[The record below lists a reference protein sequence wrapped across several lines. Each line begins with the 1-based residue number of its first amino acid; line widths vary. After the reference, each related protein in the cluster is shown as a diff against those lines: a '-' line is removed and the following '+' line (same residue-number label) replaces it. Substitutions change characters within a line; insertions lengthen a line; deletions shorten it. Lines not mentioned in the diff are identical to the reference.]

1 VTTSTEKGIA
11 RWGLINVS
19 AMLCQACQ
27 KKEASVFLST
37 ASHASKSEGESGL
50 EQKLSFCRSCAD
62 SYFASTPG
70 MNSARDLIRLSDS
83 YRSKLYD
90 LLEATHPEAFDNHD
104 TEACLRGSELM
115 RGFLR
120 TQLKKDRMDVRGDAF
135 DMLCQDFFGSHH
147 FYSRLDEFK
156 RKKR

>member
-1 VTTSTEKGIA
+1 
-11 RWGLINVS
+11 
-19 AMLCQACQ
+19 MLCQACQ
-27 KKEASVFLST
+27 KKQASVFLST
-37 ASHASKSEGESGL
+37 RTRASESEGESGL
-50 EQKLSFCRSCAD
+50 EQTQSFCKSCAD

-70 MNSARDLIRLSDS
+70 MNSARDLICLSGS

-120 TQLKKDRMDVRGDAF
+120 KQFKKDRMDVRGDAF
-135 DMLCQDFFGSHH
+135 DMLCQDFFCSHH
-147 FYSRLDEFK
+147 FYSRLNEFIRRK
-156 RKKR
+156 R

>member
-1 VTTSTEKGIA
+1 
-11 RWGLINVS
+11 
-19 AMLCQACQ
+19 MLCQACQ

-37 ASHASKSEGESGL
+37 GIDATDSRGERGT
-50 EQKLSFCRSCAD
+50 EQKQSFCKSCAD

-90 LLEATHPEAFDNHD
+90 LLEAMHPEAFDNHD

-115 RGFLR
+115 RNFLSE
-120 TQLKKDRMDVRGDAF
+120 QLKKDRMDVRGDAF

-147 FYSRLDEFK
+147 FYSRLDEFNRRK
-156 RKKR
+156 R